1 MFYPPPPPHGSL
13 GAVTKTRWFSLTIL
27 FLVLINTILLVLSA
41 DAGADGKAAE
51 AYAIGQS
58 RGAQVPLT
66 PFLLFMLVHRRLI
79 QLFYRPTAQ
88 WRPSSSRSLC
98 LRALSR

>member
-1 MFYPPPPPHGSL
+1 
-13 GAVTKTRWFSLTIL
+13 
-27 FLVLINTILLVLSA
+27 
-41 DAGADGKAAE
+41 
-51 AYAIGQS
+51 
-58 RGAQVPLT
+58 
-66 PFLLFMLVHRRLI
+66 MLVHRRLI